1 MCLSELQSKD
11 VVNIIDGKRIGTIVD
26 ARIEDSTGK
35 IVALVI
41 ESKKGVFGFLSNRQ
55 ELEVFWDQIVKIGED
70 IILVKLVY

>member
-1 MCLSELQSKD
+1 LSELQSKD